1 MIRGLYTSGYSM
13 LTLNRKM
20 DVVANNMA
28 NVNTNG
34 FKKDTVVFEEFSEVL
49 VKRFLMLAMSLQADR
64 PTSEK
69 WLFTMI

>member
-34 FKKDTVVFEEFSEVL
+34 FKKIQWYSKSFR
-49 VKRFLMLAMSLQADR
+49 KY
-64 PTSEK
+64 
-69 WLFTMI
+69 W

>member
-20 DVVANNMA
+20 DVVSNNMA

-34 FKKDTVVFEEFSEVL
+34 FKKDVVVFEEFSDVL
-49 VKRFLMLAMSLQADR
+49 AKRFFDGSDNSR
-64 PTSEK
+64 CRSE
-69 WLFTMI
+69 